1 MRNIALRLRYDGSSY
16 HGWQI
21 QKDDISVCSVLN
33 TALTEVCK
41 EKVHAIGCGRTD
53 AGVHAL
59 NYCANFKTNNLI
71 PAKRIPLAVNTRL
84 PSDVSVI
91 SAIETEPDFNA
102 ISSCIKKEY
111 MYKVMNSR
119 IRDPFLNKRACFI
132 PAKLDFSKLY
142 DAGKMFEGKHDFAA
156 VRSVGSVTK
165 STVRTVHYV
174 DAEKDGDFI
183 IIKVCADGFLYNMA
197 RAIVGTMVFSALGKI
212 APEDIPIF
220 LEKRDRRLTG
230 PTMPPQGLYLSKL
243 WYDGDVGEMMSKDLP
258 FILPD

>member
-1 MRNIALRLRYDGSSY
+1 MRNIALRLRFDGSAY

-33 TALTEVCK
+33 SALSEVCK
-41 EKVHAIGCGRTD
+41 EKVHANGCGRTD

-71 PAKRIPLAVNTRL
+71 PAERIPTAVNTRL
-84 PSDVSVI
+84 PSDISVI
-91 SAIETEPDFNA
+91 SAIDTESTFNA
-102 ISSCIKKEY
+102 ISSCLRKEY
-111 MYKVMNSR
+111 TYKIMNSR
-119 IRDPFLNKRACFI
+119 IRDPFLNKRVCFI
-132 PAKLDFSKLY
+132 PARLNFSKLCK
-142 DAGKMFEGKHDFAA
+142 AGKMFEGRHDFAA
-156 VRSVGSVTK
+156 VRSVGSITK
-165 STVRTVHYV
+165 STVRTVYYI

-212 APEDIPIF
+212 EPADIPLF
-220 LEKRDRRLTG
+220 LKKGDRRLTG

-243 WYDGDVGEMMSKDLP
+243 WYDGEVGEMMSEELP
-258 FILPD
+258 FIAPD

>member
-71 PAKRIPLAVNTRL
+71 PTKRIPLAVNTRL

-102 ISSCIKKEY
+102 ISSCLKKEY
-111 MYKVMNSR
+111 MYKIMNSR

-132 PAKLDFSKLY
+132 PAKLDFSKLS

-197 RAIVGTMVFSALGKI
+197 RAIVGTMVFSAFGKI